1 MIGYERLRYALSRC
15 DGSQWRV
22 FERLAQVVLANEYPS
37 LRPLATMS
45 GDGGL
50 DAGLFRPEDDTTV
63 AVQYSVRQ
71 DTARKVEETCQRL
84 RATRPKT
91 QVLVYVTNQP
101 VGAAATA
108 IRRDI
113 REKHSIHVDVRDQ
126 EWLLTQRNVSAAVE
140 AEAEE
145 FIRVVA
151 DPAAAP
157 VDDVIGRQAQALS
170 DLEAKAAF
178 VYLEL
183 QWADESRE
191 KGLSGLCFEALV
203 RAVLRDTS
211 SQQRLPR
218 QRVRDQVR
226 KLLPAHPRELLD
238 KEVDRALSRLAK
250 VHIRHWQK
258 VDEFCLT
265 WDERVRLSERLAE
278 MQALDG
284 VLNAELHRLISQ
296 TIGESDHHVEPDII
310 SQMVIRA
317 RSVLERIFLDRGEI
331 FAAAVTGASSVLVP
345 YEDIEASRL
354 PRPRR
359 KHNSVRR
366 GAALRDHGSAGPPA
380 RAW

>member
-22 FERLAQVVLANEYPS
+22 FERLAQVVLASEYPS
-37 LRPLATMS
+37 LRPLASMS
-45 GDGGL
+45 GDEGL

-63 AVQYSVRQ
+63 AVQYSVRK
-71 DTARKVEETCQRL
+71 DASTKVSETCKRL
-84 RATRPKT
+84 KDTHPET
-91 QVLVYVTNQP
+91 QVLVYVTNQA
-101 VGAAATA
+101 VGATATS
-108 IRRDI
+108 IRRDV
-113 REKHSIHVDVRDQ
+113 RTKYKIHVDIRDQ
-126 EWLLTQRNVSAAVE
+126 EWLLTQRNVSAAIE

-203 RAVLRDTS
+203 RAVLRDTTS
-211 SQQRLPR
+211 EQRLPR

-238 KEVDRALSRLAK
+238 KEVDQALSRLAK
-250 VHIRHWQK
+250 VHVRHWRK
-258 VDEFCLT
+258 VDEYCLT
-265 WDERVRLSERLAE
+265 WDERVRLRERLAE

-284 VLNAELHRLISQ
+284 VLDGELHRLLSQ
-296 TIGESDHHVEPDII
+296 TIGESDHHVEPEVPPE
-310 SQMVIRA
+310 S
-317 RSVLERIFLDRGEI
+317 SRGH
-331 FAAAVTGASSVLVP
+331 GQCWSASS
-345 YEDIEASRL
+345 
-354 PRPRR
+354 
-359 KHNSVRR
+359 
-366 GAALRDHGSAGPPA
+366 
-380 RAW
+380 